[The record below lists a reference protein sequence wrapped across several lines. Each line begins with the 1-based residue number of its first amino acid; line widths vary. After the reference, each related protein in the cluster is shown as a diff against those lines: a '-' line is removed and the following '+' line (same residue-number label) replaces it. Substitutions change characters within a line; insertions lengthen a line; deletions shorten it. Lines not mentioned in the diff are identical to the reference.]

1 MDDII
6 FVQNQWYK
14 LIEPEQW
21 KLSKHEKITYFFKEM
36 DVNWTNARYNL
47 KVFFDWKYF
56 TSVEIHLLNMPKSS
70 KDYTNKIYNF
80 IKFFDVYVDKEVLLL
95 PEKIFYD
102 FSKLNQKYP
111 ATEII
116 TIQWWW
122 VYNKLDFSKKFSI
135 EWEYNIWILRYL
147 MFVRFNLDTRNGSN
161 WLDFDFFCLIRWED
175 TYTITDRGIQKCR
188 LYINDKDVLFDENKD
203 NLPLVKVN
211 DKDSKNIYIWNILYQ
226 TKKILERFIVNKS
239 NLESALLSV
248 YFEFYSNFDVSWN
261 IIKTYLKFEDY
272 HLENP
277 WEERQ
282 NVIKELEELWWAYEK
297 NLRIFVLKYSNHLK
311 SFIKNISEYG
321 VVTQFVSIATNLFI
335 KIWEYWKLYSLN
347 KISELILVDDNY
359 TWYNSSTIF
368 QELKLKTKN
377 PLLLKNGKLVGLF
390 KDWTFKVFN
399 KDWSLSKKFDLNN
412 LLNWT
417 KNKSQVTILDCS
429 LLENY
434 VYIYWR
440 WTEKFIKIDINKDK
454 VEYFDF
460 WELKYTC
467 LWEEK
472 SNNLSISK
480 MKNNEYLSLFWLDK
494 GQESCIT
501 QTSSYYDRFS
511 DKDSSV
517 YQFSDYNWIDT
528 IDYCKFKQYLIFLKE
543 SETDFDYYDA
553 DNFPY
558 YDLQYN
564 CFSCYWL
571 KWIKKMFSKDKI
583 EISWSIYIIR
593 EGKLYFLETMLRRYN
608 IYSSLFSF
616 RKYDLESQ
624 NRDQDEDFLNLWKK
638 WWKKRLWLKKSNNIA
653 VFWRINTLTNNNFYV
668 GLDNWKV
675 WVIFPKILS

>member
-14 LIEPEQW
+14 LIEPEQY
-21 KLSKHEKITYFFKEM
+21 KLSRHEKITYFFKEM

-47 KVFFDWKYF
+47 KVFFDGKYF

-80 IKFFDVYVDKEVLLL
+80 IKFFDVYVYKEVILL
-95 PEKIFYD
+95 PDKIFYD

-116 TIQWWW
+116 RIQWWW
-122 VYNKLDFSKKFSI
+122 VYNKFDFSKKFSI
-135 EWEYNIWILRYL
+135 EWEYNIWILRYS
-147 MFVRFNLDTRNGSN
+147 MFVRFNLDTRNGSD
-161 WLDFDFFCLIRWED
+161 WLDVDFCCLIRWED
-175 TYTITDRGIQKCR
+175 TYTITDKGIQRCR
-188 LYINDKDVLFDENKD
+188 LYINNKDVLFEENNE

-211 DKDSKNIYIWNILYQ
+211 EKDSKNIYIWNILYQ
-226 TKKILERFIVNKS
+226 TKKILEKFIFNKN

-248 YFEFYSNFDVSWN
+248 YFEFYSTFDISWD
-261 IIKTYLKFEDY
+261 IIKIYLKFEDY

-282 NVIKELEELWWAYEK
+282 KVIKELEELWWAYEK
-297 NLRIFVLKYSNHLK
+297 ILKTFVLKYSNHLK
-311 SFIKNISEYG
+311 SFIKNISEY
-321 VVTQFVSIATNLFI
+321 VVATQFVSIATNLFI

-347 KISELILVDDNY
+347 KNSELILVDDNY
-359 TWYNSSTIF
+359 TWYNSSTIY
-368 QELKLKTKN
+368 QELKMQNKN
-377 PLLLKNGKLVGLF
+377 PLLLKNGKFVGLL

-440 WTEKFIKIDINKDK
+440 WTGKFIKIDINKEK

-467 LWEEK
+467 LWEDK
-472 SNNLSISK
+472 SDKLLISK
-480 MKNNEYLSLFWLDK
+480 MKKNDYLSLFWLKRD
-494 GQESCIT
+494 QESYIT
-501 QTSSYYDRFS
+501 QTASHYDKFS
-511 DKDSSV
+511 NKDSSI
-517 YQFSDYNWIDT
+517 YKFSDYKWIDT
-528 IDYCKFKQYLIFLKE
+528 IEYFKFKQYLIFLKADN
-543 SETDFDYYDA
+543 TYNDYYDG
-553 DNFPY
+553 DNFPFY
-558 YDLQYN
+558 EMQSN
-564 CFSCYWL
+564 CFLCYWL
-571 KWIKKMFSKDKI
+571 QWIKKSFIIDKRK
-583 EISWSIYIIR
+583 ISSVVYMIR
-593 EGKLYFLETMLRRYN
+593 EGKLCFLESMLRRYN
-608 IYSSLFSF
+608 IYSHVFSF
-616 RKYDLESQ
+616 RKYDLENQ
-624 NRDQDEDFLNLWKK
+624 NQDGYEDFTNLSNKEYLAKK
-638 WWKKRLWLKKSNNIA
+638 GNNIA

>member
-6 FVQNQWYK
+6 LVQNQWYK

-21 KLSKHEKITYFFKEM
+21 KLSRQEKITYFFKEM

-56 TSVEIHLLNMPKSS
+56 TSVEIHLLNMTNPSDK
-70 KDYTNKIYNF
+70 YENKIYNF
-80 IKFFDVYVDKEVLLL
+80 IKFFDVYVDKEVILL
-95 PEKIFYD
+95 PEKIFYN

-122 VYNKLDFSKKFSI
+122 VYNKFDFSKKFSI
-135 EWEYNIWILRYL
+135 EWKYNIWIVES
-147 MFVRFNLDTRNGSN
+147 FTFIRFNLDTRNGSS
-161 WLDFDFFCLIRWED
+161 WLDFDFCCLIRWED
-175 TYTITDRGIQKCR
+175 TYTITEKGIQKCR
-188 LYINDKDVLFDENKD
+188 LYINSKDVLFEENKE

-226 TKKILERFIVNKS
+226 TKKILEENILDKENLKS
-239 NLESALLSV
+239 VLDEV
-248 YFEFYSNFDVSWN
+248 YFNLYDTSDVSWHL
-261 IIKTYLKFEDY
+261 IKIHFKLIDYYLEGT
-272 HLENP
+272 
-277 WEERQ
+277 W
-282 NVIKELEELWWAYEK
+282 KEKKDIVKVLEELWWDYDI
-297 NLRIFVLKYSNHLK
+297 NLDIFTLYYSNFFNT
-311 SFIKNISEYG
+311 FIKNIKKNNIKWKL
-321 VVTQFVSIATNLFI
+321 VAITNNLFI
-335 KIWEYWKLYSLN
+335 NPGTNWKLYSLN
-347 KISELILVDDNY
+347 KKSELILVDDNY
-359 TWYNSSTIF
+359 IWYNNHALY
-368 QELKLKTKN
+368 QKN
-377 PLLLKNGKLVGLF
+377 YIYNENQLLLKDGKLVGLF

-399 KDWSLSKKFDLNN
+399 KDWTLSKEIDLNN

-417 KNKSQVTILDCS
+417 KNKSQVTILDCRLS
-429 LLENY
+429 ENY

-440 WTEKFIKIDINKDK
+440 WTDKFIKIDINNYK
-454 VEYFDF
+454 VEFFDF
-460 WELKYTC
+460 WKLKYTC

-480 MKNNEYLSLFWLDK
+480 MKNNDYLSLFWLDK

-501 QTSSYYDRFS
+501 QTSAYYDRFS

-517 YQFSDYNWIDT
+517 YKFSDYNWIDT

-543 SETDFDYYDA
+543 SETDVDYYDA

-571 KWIKKMFSKDKI
+571 KWIKKMFSKNKI

-638 WWKKRLWLKKSNNIA
+638 NWKKRLWLKKSNNIA

-675 WVIFPKILS
+675 WVIFPKILT